1 MVSTIQRMMKFIIHE
16 EEVEGSIEGG
26 ALQRLRTPQ
35 VDIYLPFSRSPRHAS
50 TSSTSES
57 DNVQHLV
64 ELTRRIDSAM
74 QTIIDLESKLLNKHQ
89 TIRNH
94 PLRVL

>member
-1 MVSTIQRMMKFIIHE
+1 MVSTIQSMLKVIIHD
-16 EEVEGSIEGG
+16 EEVKGSIEGG

-35 VDIYLPFSRSPRHAS
+35 VDIYLPFSRSPRHAV

-74 QTIIDLESKLLNKHQ
+74 HTILDLESSILNEHR
-89 TIRNH
+89 TLRNH
-94 PLRVL
+94 PLRV